1 VLQRKPIR
9 VGAVRWW
16 LREGANPEKTRP
28 LLEEALAALRSG
40 GAQDLKAGRRKA
52 LHRLSLAAAGGAE
65 YLLKSNRYAWRPW
78 PRLRAS
84 KARRE
89 LRLAEI
95 ARRRG
100 IATPVPLAAGEER
113 RWGRLVAC
121 HLLIPVVPGVV
132 DLRRL
137 WFGEA
142 LSPQERH
149 ALVAAFGAFARQIHD
164 AGLFQDD
171 FGPNNFLVRRGDPPE
186 LLMIDFERVRARRTP
201 RDADRL
207 WMLAKVD
214 RDLAGAP
221 AGERM
226 RFLRAYARGDAEEAR
241 RWWQRVQ
248 AFAPRLARRDAR
260 RWSRTATRAGRR
272 FETRDLPGGWRG
284 FARREVSAQVVTG
297 ALEGLGPG
305 RTGSEGTTASS
316 GVWSV
321 AFPGGLGAAQRA
333 WAAAHV
339 LFARGGLSPRPLAA
353 LARGGEAVLLLER
366 GPAVRLLAD
375 VARPGPGEE
384 AALRVLFDRLLALGN
399 LTRSPRA
406 DEVALL
412 PGAGGHPRALLLAA
426 GLLRLPGRGDPERGR
441 RAHALA
447 AALAGHA

>member
-1 VLQRKPIR
+1 MPQGKPLR

-16 LREGANPEKTRP
+16 LREGADPEKTRP
-28 LLEEALAALRSG
+28 LLEDALAALRSG
-40 GAQDLKAGRRKA
+40 GAAGLKEGRRKA
-52 LHRLSLAAAGGAE
+52 LHQVSLAAAGGAE

-89 LRLAEI
+89 LSLAEI

-100 IATPVPLAAGEER
+100 VATPVPLAAGEER

-137 WFGEA
+137 WFGETI
-142 LSPQERH
+142 PPRERH
-149 ALVAAFGAFARQIHD
+149 ALVAAFGSFARQIHD

-186 LLMIDFERVRARRTP
+186 LLMIDFERVRARRSP

-226 RFLRAYARGDAEEAR
+226 RFLRAYARGDAAEAR

-248 AFAPRLARRDAR
+248 AFAPVLARRDAR
-260 RWSRTATRAGRR
+260 RWARTATRAGRR

-284 FARREVSAQVVTG
+284 FARREVSAQIVTA
-297 ALEGLGPG
+297 ALEDQAGN
-305 RTGSEGTTASS
+305 EGAPAS
-316 GVWSV
+316 GEAWRV
-321 AFPGGLGAAQRA
+321 AFPGGLGAARRA
-333 WAAAHV
+333 WAVAHV

-353 LARGGEAVLLLER
+353 LARDGEAVLLLER
-366 GPAVRLLAD
+366 DPAARLLAD

-384 AALRVLFDRLLALGN
+384 AALRALFDRLLALGE
-399 LTRSPRA
+399 LTRPPQA

-412 PGAGGHPRALLLAA
+412 PGADGHPRALLLAA
-426 GLLRLPGRGDPERGR
+426 GLLRLPGRGDPARSGR
-441 RAHALA
+441 ADALA
-447 AALAGHA
+447 AALCGRG